1 MRCGPGL
8 TPTPPAGRL
17 TARRSRVW
25 YRTTRS
31 TRRRAPPKRRPWR
44 PQMYGVTQRG
54 SSRPGARRGT
64 RGRRWVRYREPSRPR
79 ADAVAPDGLAQL
91 RCPRQPFIRSGDPDM
106 PTRSPLS
113 SPSGRR
119 VAPPGPVQSSRPARP
134 ARRIRPIYRA
144 LLVIGAIGALVGLPA
159 AVQAATFPGMGSIQ
173 ARAAAGVAPAHAAA
187 VLGPGT
193 ATVAAQPQSPS
204 GGICS
209 VPGIGD
215 IGGLLGFCTAGSSG
229 IVGDLNNIC
238 QPSVPTPEPATGGID
253 ALISPPPN
261 TTSVKQPATL
271 YDSYG
276 MAGQTWAAYDLQ
288 CSDMA
293 SLVGNNIAGVVFD
306 AAKALD
312 RVTITVY
319 QSAAGNGILSWL
331 TGAVD
336 RLITSLGNAVY
347 FPYLA
352 PVVILGAI
360 WLAWQGLIRKRA
372 SRTIEGTIWMVVA
385 CAAAIWLI
393 GRPADFTGAGKAVS
407 DGITQA
413 LNVAFAKLPAP
424 HSANCVPLHKTDPQS
439 PAVANY
445 SYTSGN
451 SIVDTN
457 ANELW
462 TVLVCKPWLDGEFGT
477 TTYATG
483 KAKPTVVNTYGRQLL
498 WSQAI
503 AVNEKPTTN
512 VIQAKQNA
520 YAGLAASL
528 KQKEPGVYPLFTGK
542 QWTTRLE
549 VAFAALFAALLAGV
563 LVLLIAIT
571 LILLKLG
578 FLLLLVAGPFFLII
592 GTHPGFGRVI
602 ALRWGELL
610 VGVLLKMAAI
620 AIVLSVLL
628 YAYSLIMGTSDTVLP
643 WALKILMISLV
654 TVAVFIYRKPFTH
667 LFSAVGYGVI
677 GSREAAETH
686 LARATSSATR
696 NTVDAATLAVPGFA
710 AYRVA
715 RWARRQPAQP
725 ARWARRRVP
734 GPTQTLPPLS
744 PAPRIPART
753 ARRRLLAQ
761 GEPGQASRNV
771 AGRGPDRGRTP
782 AAPRRRSTCR
792 RGPRTAHSDR
802 HRAGRAAAR
811 TVRSRRR
818 PSRGPAGQAPRPGPA
833 RALRRPVRRPGP
845 ARRAHWP
852 ATAGTGG
859 PSRPSRCQGRR
870 RRPHPGRRR
879 PPQGEH
885 HRPGETRRHRHLR
898 PGSRGTPHP

>member
-1 MRCGPGL
+1 
-8 TPTPPAGRL
+8 
-17 TARRSRVW
+17 
-25 YRTTRS
+25 
-31 TRRRAPPKRRPWR
+31 
-44 PQMYGVTQRG
+44 
-54 SSRPGARRGT
+54 
-64 RGRRWVRYREPSRPR
+64 
-79 ADAVAPDGLAQL
+79 
-91 RCPRQPFIRSGDPDM
+91 
-106 PTRSPLS
+106 
-113 SPSGRR
+113 
-119 VAPPGPVQSSRPARP
+119 
-134 ARRIRPIYRA
+134 
-144 LLVIGAIGALVGLPA
+144 
-159 AVQAATFPGMGSIQ
+159 
-173 ARAAAGVAPAHAAA
+173 
-187 VLGPGT
+187 
-193 ATVAAQPQSPS
+193 
-204 GGICS
+204 
-209 VPGIGD
+209 
-215 IGGLLGFCTAGSSG
+215 
-229 IVGDLNNIC
+229 
-238 QPSVPTPEPATGGID
+238 
-253 ALISPPPN
+253 
-261 TTSVKQPATL
+261 
-271 YDSYG
+271 
-276 MAGQTWAAYDLQ
+276 
-288 CSDMA
+288 
-293 SLVGNNIAGVVFD
+293 
-306 AAKALD
+306 
-312 RVTITVY
+312 
-319 QSAAGNGILSWL
+319 
-331 TGAVD
+331 
-336 RLITSLGNAVY
+336 
-347 FPYLA
+347 
-352 PVVILGAI
+352 
-360 WLAWQGLIRKRA
+360 
-372 SRTIEGTIWMVVA
+372 
-385 CAAAIWLI
+385 
-393 GRPADFTGAGKAVS
+393 
-407 DGITQA
+407 
-413 LNVAFAKLPAP
+413 
-424 HSANCVPLHKTDPQS
+424 
-439 PAVANY
+439 VANY

-715 RWARRQPAQP
+715 RWARRNPAQ
-725 ARWARRRVP
+725 AASLTAQVATAGAAAGAAGAVAGAAASGDGTSAEP
-734 GPTQTLPPLS
+734 GAADTGPDGS
-744 PAPRIPART
+744 PSAAGAGGTGASVAERGRART
-753 ARRRLLAQ
+753 
-761 GEPGQASRNV
+761 G
-771 AGRGPDRGRTP
+771 AG
-782 AAPRRRSTCR
+782 AN
-792 RGPRTAHSDR
+792 
-802 HRAGRAAAR
+802 AGRAAPPLDL
-811 TVRSRRR
+811 
-818 PSRGPAGQAPRPGPA
+818 PSRTEDGAQRPPSGWARSGTNGSLTTPAQPRSGWSGTPPRFGSGGGGPGPAPRPNAPGPQA
-833 RALRRPVRRPGP
+833 GHGGNGRPVPPQPVSRQAPSAAPRQTPPAPRGAPP
-845 ARRAHWP
+845 ARRNSPPP
-852 ATAGTGG
+852 APPARQPRHTAPRHPAAPPPRAAASRGQTASPPRAAPAPLAGSNENQPQEPPARG
-859 PSRPSRCQGRR
+859 PFW
-870 RRPHPGRRR
+870 
-879 PPQGEH
+879 
-885 HRPGETRRHRHLR
+885 LR
-898 PGSRGTPHP
+898 PIRRQK